1 MLNVLW
7 IRTQTL
13 PKGKERVVIRVFWE
27 ALRKHPW
34 RRLDLC
40 LVFATDGKLACNFT
54 DNYLKNDIFLEIA
67 NLFWNSFPWKVSMFS
82 ALKIYRKLLHQAFYV
97 SFQFQCLC
105 LSVCMCV
112 CECIWVFAC
121 KSVYTLNMTKENL
134 RKKGKKG
141 SI

>member
-13 PKGKERVVIRVFWE
+13 PKGKERVVIKVFWE
-27 ALRKHPW
+27 ALRKHLW

-82 ALKIYRKLLHQAFYV
+82 ALKIYRKLLSIKHFTFHFNFSV
-97 SFQFQCLC
+97 FVCLC
-105 LSVCMCV
+105 VCV